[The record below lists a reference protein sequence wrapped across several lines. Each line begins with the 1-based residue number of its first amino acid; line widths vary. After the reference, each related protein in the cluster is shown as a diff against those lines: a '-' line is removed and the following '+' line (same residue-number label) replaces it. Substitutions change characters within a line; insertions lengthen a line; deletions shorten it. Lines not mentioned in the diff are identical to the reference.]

1 MIRLLAAV
9 ALTLLTTVHVWAA
22 DVRVYIFKGH
32 VGELTSLGLRPLSSQ
47 IGNIDKRVKVTLH
60 GWANGHVVNTVAADI
75 RRLPA
80 STRIVLV
87 GYSVGAGA
95 ATWIAAGLPHRKIE
109 LVVAYDPS
117 WMQTFPAVGPNVARA
132 LLYRNR
138 CAPIWGRG
146 VILGPQV
153 ETTEVCSL
161 HLAVASNQS
170 LHARTI
176 AAVKRVLQ

>member
-1 MIRLLAAV
+1 
-9 ALTLLTTVHVWAA
+9 
-22 DVRVYIFKGH
+22 
-32 VGELTSLGLRPLSSQ
+32 
-47 IGNIDKRVKVTLH
+47 
-60 GWANGHVVNTVAADI
+60 
-75 RRLPA
+75 
-80 STRIVLV
+80 VLV

-95 ATWIAAGLPHRKIE
+95 ATWIAAGMPQRRVE
-109 LVVAYDPS
+109 LVTAYDPS
-117 WMQTFPAVGPNVARA
+117 VWQTFPAVGPNVARA
-132 LLYRNR
+132 LLYHNR

-176 AAVKRVLQ
+176 AAVRRVLK